1 MSNTS
6 DSLKE
11 QSDSLALNSFKY
23 TMYIAWAFIIVAA
36 YITINTEIP
45 EKEAPAKDEH
55 HGPAH
60 DHH

>member
-6 DSLKE
+6 DSLE
-11 QSDSLALNSFKY
+11 AQSDSLALKSFKY
-23 TMYIAWAFIIVAA
+23 TMFTVWAFIIVAA

-45 EKEAPAKDEH
+45 KKEAPPKDEH
-55 HGPAH
+55 HGH